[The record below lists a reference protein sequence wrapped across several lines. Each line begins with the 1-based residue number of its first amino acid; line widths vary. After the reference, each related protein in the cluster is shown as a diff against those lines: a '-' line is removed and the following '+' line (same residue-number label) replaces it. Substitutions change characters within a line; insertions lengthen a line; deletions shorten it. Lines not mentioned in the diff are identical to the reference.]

1 MSSRSRSLGIALGWA
16 TAVTAIEAM
25 AGRRIPS
32 RSRAWLLAYSVLG
45 VAGGAVLLARR
56 SEMATP
62 TPNRNRAGLLS
73 GLALAGAG
81 YQVGRAALHDRPT
94 NRPNP
99 TPSSICTSF

>member
-1 MSSRSRSLGIALGWA
+1 
-16 TAVTAIEAM
+16 
-25 AGRRIPS
+25 
-32 RSRAWLLAYSVLG
+32 
-45 VAGGAVLLARR
+45 
-56 SEMATP
+56 MATP